1 MNSAP
6 LADKLRPSEIKDLVG
21 QEHLTDE
28 NGLIHRIFSSGR
40 PISLLLWGP
49 PGCGK
54 TTLARLY
61 AKTLNCELY
70 SFTPLFHGVA
80 DLKKH
85 IAEKKAQPL
94 LRRSIL
100 FVDEIHRFNK
110 AQQDLFLP
118 YLEDGTITLV
128 AATTENPSFVLNNAL
143 LSRLQVVELKP
154 LKENALA
161 QILSKIPLS
170 LTPDARAAL
179 LNCAGGD
186 ARHLLNMVENIQ
198 TYGSKN
204 EINLT
209 ELQHLTQKR
218 APLYD
223 RASDYHHN
231 LISALHKSIR
241 GSDPDAALY
250 YLSRMLI
257 AGEDPRYILRRL
269 ARMALEDI
277 GLTDPQA
284 AAQATSCWDI
294 YEKLGKKEGELA
306 IAQLTAYLALAPK
319 SNRIYLALDRAKELA
334 KESSHLKPPAHILSK
349 PSEDYIYD
357 HDTPQGCSGQNYFPE
372 DLPRQKFYDP
382 VERGFEREMKKRS
395 EYFGKMR
402 KDRT

>member
-6 LADKLRPSEIKDLVG
+6 LADKLRPNEIEDLVG
-21 QEHLTDE
+21 QEHLTGQ
-28 NGLIHRIFSSGR
+28 NGLIQRIFSTQK

-61 AKTLNCELY
+61 AKTLNCELH

-94 LRRSIL
+94 LRSSLL

-161 QILSKIPLS
+161 QILAKVPLS
-170 LTPDARAAL
+170 LTPEAKAAL

-186 ARHLLNMVENIQ
+186 ARHLLNMVENIL
-198 TYGSKN
+198 TYGSKS
-204 EINLT
+204 EINLG
-209 ELQHLTQKR
+209 ELEKLIQKR

-223 RASDYHHN
+223 RNSDYHHN

-241 GSDPDAALY
+241 GSDPDSALY

-257 AGEDPRYILRRL
+257 GGEDARYILRRL
-269 ARMALEDI
+269 SRMALEDI
-277 GLTDPQA
+277 GLADPQA
-284 AAQATSCWDI
+284 VTQATACWDI
-294 YEKLGKKEGELA
+294 FEKLGKKEGELA
-306 IAQLTAYLALAPK
+306 LAQLAVYLALAPK
-319 SNRIYLALDRAKELA
+319 SNRIYLALDEAKELA
-334 KESSHLKPPAHILSK
+334 NETSHLKPPAHILSK
-349 PSEDYIYD
+349 PSEDYVYD
-357 HDTPQGCSGQNYFPE
+357 HDTPQGCSGQNYFPD
-372 DLPRQKFYDP
+372 DLPRQAFYEP
-382 VERGFEREMKKRS
+382 VERGFEREMKKRRD
-395 EYFGKMR
+395 FFDKMR

>member
-21 QEHLTDE
+21 QEHLTSG
-28 NGLIHRIFSSGR
+28 NGLIQRIFSSQR

-154 LKENALA
+154 LKEDALA

-170 LTPDARAAL
+170 LTKEARAAL
-179 LNCAGGD
+179 ISCAGGD

-209 ELQHLTQKR
+209 ELQQLIQRR

-241 GSDPDAALY
+241 GSDPDSALY

-277 GLTDPQA
+277 GLADPQA

-306 IAQLTAYLALAPK
+306 IAQLTVYLALAPK
-319 SNRIYLALDRAKELA
+319 SNRIYLALDKAKELA
-334 KESSHLKPPAHILSK
+334 NESSHLKPPAHILSK
-349 PSEDYIYD
+349 PSEDYVYD

-372 DLPRQKFYDP
+372 DLQRQKFYEP

-395 EYFGKMR
+395 EYFDKIR
-402 KDRT
+402 DSY